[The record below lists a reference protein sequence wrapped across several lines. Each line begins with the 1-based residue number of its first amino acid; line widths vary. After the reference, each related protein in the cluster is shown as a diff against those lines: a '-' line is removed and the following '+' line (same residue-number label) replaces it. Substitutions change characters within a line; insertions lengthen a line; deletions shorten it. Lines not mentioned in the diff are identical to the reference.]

1 MSNRK
6 WVRIISGKG
15 VGGYGYIERERY
27 PRRNLTMIRMIN
39 IEFPFDL
46 IPKRSHTFERLDD
59 DQCTQ
64 MEWRDECPHIA

>member
-27 PRRNLTMIRMIN
+27 PRENLTLIKVLAV
-39 IEFPFDL
+39 FPFDM
-46 IPKRSHTFERLDD
+46 IAKQADMFERLNDK
-59 DQCTQ
+59 QCTQ
-64 MEWRDECPHIA
+64 MEWRDECQHIA